1 MINTVPM
8 EKNGITNVICNL
20 VTNVN
25 NENIQIDCVAIN
37 DVDLSYKNIFKK
49 HGGKIFVIP
58 QRLSK
63 PIAYIKKLVSIIK
76 KKKMIVYMR
85 MEIVTRL
92 LWNYLLLK

>member
-49 HGGKIFVIP
+49 HGGKGAVKK
-58 QRLSK
+58 R
-63 PIAYIKKLVSIIK
+63 AIKKDC
-76 KKKMIVYMR
+76 
-85 MEIVTRL
+85 
-92 LWNYLLLK
+92 NHP